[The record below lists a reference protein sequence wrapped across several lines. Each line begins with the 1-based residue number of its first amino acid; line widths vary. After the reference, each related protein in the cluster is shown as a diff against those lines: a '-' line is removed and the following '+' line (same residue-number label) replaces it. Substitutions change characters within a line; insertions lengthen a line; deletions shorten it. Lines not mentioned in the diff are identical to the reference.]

1 MFSVLICLLDARLDA
16 AYTIRSNNESFKV
29 YADITNVL
37 VLLLS
42 VVIYLNRYITVP
54 DTVTNAR
61 W

>member
-1 MFSVLICLLDARLDA
+1 MQDLTLH
-16 AYTIRSNNESFKV
+16 TIRSNNESFKV